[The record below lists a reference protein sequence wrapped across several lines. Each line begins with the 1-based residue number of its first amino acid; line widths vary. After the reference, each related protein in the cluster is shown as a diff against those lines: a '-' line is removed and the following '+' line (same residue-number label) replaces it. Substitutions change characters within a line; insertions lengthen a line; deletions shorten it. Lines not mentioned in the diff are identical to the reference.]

1 MSYTT
6 YTTDALVCGSFE
18 QNTADKSFLLFTKDA
33 GMLFAN
39 ARSVRVEASKQRYAL
54 QDFSRV
60 RVSLIKGKAGWRI
73 GSVET
78 VKNDFSLALGREA
91 RGSVV
96 TLYKLLRRLIRGE
109 EASAELYDFILV
121 ALDNIIQNQ
130 TERSFADLFIKLQVL
145 SILGY
150 VDESALPKELKQVEL
165 KDIEQ
170 IKDRNLVIKIEKIV
184 TNALDSSHL

>member
-150 VDESALPKELKQVEL
+150 VDESALPKALKQVEL